1 MRKGISS
8 FGSYISLGNINKGIN
23 IPLEVITEEG
33 ILGGLTTDEEIQ
45 LTTDEGIP
53 LTKDE

>member
-8 FGSYISLGNINKGIN
+8 FGSYISLGNINKGVN
-23 IPLEVITEEG
+23 IPLGVVEEE
-33 ILGGLTTDEEIQ
+33 ISGGLTTDEGIQ